1 MFFDVNSTSC
11 ERNRDHV
18 PFVYAYIFL
27 GKKRV
32 LEKIYY
38 DINREKKI
46 IQVSVFV
53 C

>member
-1 MFFDVNSTSC
+1 MK
-11 ERNRDHV
+11 EIGIRRL
-18 PFVYAYIFL
+18 FVYAYIFL

-38 DINREKKI
+38 DINREKKA
-46 IQVSVFV
+46 IQASIFA